1 MCFGIPPPQNIILN
15 VLIRRKTDFN
25 SKEGTEN
32 MAKTIGIVTSGGDA
46 PGMNAAIRAI
56 TRVGHS
62 RGLNVLG
69 FERGWDGLLTNTY
82 THLGPRSVGGIIQ
95 LGGTI
100 LHTLRCPAFE
110 QPQNQEIA
118 AETLRKN
125 NVDALMVIGGDGSF
139 RGALD
144 LSKKSGVPVFGL
156 PATIDNDVYGTDET
170 IGFDTAVNTA
180 VQAIDKIRDTA
191 ISHERIFIVEVMG
204 RKRGFLALEVGICVG
219 AEVILIPEQPMSTS
233 DVIRVMEENSK
244 KGKRAGVIVAAEGF
258 GDSNKLTKELQEQT
272 ASEVRLSIIGYA
284 QRGGSPT
291 ARSRLLAS
299 LFAEK
304 AVDLFCEGKRNMAVC
319 LQNGVVKGIGLEES
333 ARGKKPLDL
342 RLLKVAEMLAI

>member
-1 MCFGIPPPQNIILN
+1 
-15 VLIRRKTDFN
+15 
-25 SKEGTEN
+25 

-46 PGMNAAIRAI
+46 PGMNAAIRAV
-56 TRVGHS
+56 TRVAHAKGFQ
-62 RGLNVLG
+62 VIG

-82 THLGPRSVGGIIQ
+82 RRLTPRSVGGIIQ

-100 LHTLRCPAFE
+100 LHTLRCPSFE
-110 QPQNQEIA
+110 EEGGVEKGA
-118 AETLRKN
+118 KTLSSNKIDGL
-125 NVDALMVIGGDGSF
+125 VVIGGDGSF

-144 LSKKSGVPVFGL
+144 LSRQTDALMVGI

-180 VQAIDKIRDTA
+180 VGTIDKIRDTA

-204 RKRGFLALEVGICVG
+204 RKRGFLALEVGISVG
-219 AEVILIPEQPMSTS
+219 AEVILIPERPMELNQ
-233 DVIRVMEENSK
+233 VVRLMEDSAK
-244 KGKRAGVIVAAEGF
+244 KGKRAAIIVAAEGC
-258 GDSNKLTKELQEQT
+258 GSTSKLAMDMQQKTD
-272 ASEVRLSIIGYA
+272 SEVRLSILGYA

-304 AVDLFCEGKRNMAVC
+304 AVELICKSQRNKAVG
-319 LQNGVVKGIGLEES
+319 LQNGQIVGFDLEKAANS
-333 ARGKKPLDL
+333 KKSIDL
-342 RLLKVAEMLAI
+342 RLLEVADMLAT